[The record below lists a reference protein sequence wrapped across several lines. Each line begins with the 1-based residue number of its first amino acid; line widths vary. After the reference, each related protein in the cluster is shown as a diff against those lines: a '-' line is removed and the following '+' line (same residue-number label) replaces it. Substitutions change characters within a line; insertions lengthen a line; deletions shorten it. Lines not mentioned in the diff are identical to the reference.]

1 MQPIVLYKKQKQN
14 RNRKATNKKQK
25 KILISMDNQSI
36 EQKKQKK
43 TKESLA
49 RDINSTNYHKQS
61 FNSRDSKWL
70 QKKNPSQ
77 MKINYNKLPE

>member
-1 MQPIVLYKKQKQN
+1 
-14 RNRKATNKKQK
+14 
-25 KILISMDNQSI
+25 MDNQSI
-36 EQKKQKK
+36 KQKKQKK

-70 QKKNPSQ
+70 QKKLPSQ